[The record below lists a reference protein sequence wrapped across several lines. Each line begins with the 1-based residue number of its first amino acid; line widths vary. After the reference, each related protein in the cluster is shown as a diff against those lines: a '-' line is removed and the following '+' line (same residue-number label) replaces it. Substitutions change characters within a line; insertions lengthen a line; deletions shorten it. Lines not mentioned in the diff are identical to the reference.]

1 MSAHDKILEVLKTNI
16 EYVKGI
22 DNEDDNKQIAILNNE
37 FRKISK
43 KPRLFFIK
51 KDQINNYDKIKKE
64 KEEEEEEEED
74 KK

>member
-1 MSAHDKILEVLKTNI
+1 MHLMSAHDKILEVLKTNI

-22 DNEDDNKQIAILNNE
+22 DNEDDNKQISILNNE

-51 KDQINNYDKIKKE
+51 KEQIVNYNEQTLE
-64 KEEEEEEEED
+64 KLN
-74 KK
+74 

>member
-1 MSAHDKILEVLKTNI
+1 MSAHDKIIEVLKNNI
-16 EYVKGI
+16 EYIKGI

-51 KDQINNYDKIKKE
+51 KTQIGNYDKIIKI
-64 KEEEEEEEED
+64 
-74 KK
+74 

>member
-51 KDQINNYDKIKKE
+51 KEQINNC
-64 KEEEEEEEED
+64 
-74 KK
+74 